1 MSGKQPAKKKAPP
14 KKGTTVAEHT
24 TATAQLAGPK
34 PRPPPVYN
42 VFEDG
47 QHVPIRPEEFMSD
60 TRADGQE
67 LRFPYDDFMTARR
80 VQRTNLHGDA
90 EDNFDADSF
99 RPTAAYLKKL
109 RERDIRLDTEED
121 PIIAEERRHL
131 NTNQTDEELAQLASD
146 VRQPRFRAL
155 LARNTTRLHTADAAD
170 YTVPAKPAAV
180 RMPVIGDPDAF
191 ARNAKF
197 DGGVRNATKPAAQPE
212 EQAAAI
218 EDDDIML
225 ERRKPAAATTSD
237 QPEAAKKD
245 NSSVVLDDHSARNF
259 LDPNPLA
266 MLQVSVRADLMQLPD
281 VANVY
286 SLLYPLMLQHESQR
300 HHYNVLEFVRELV
313 LCGCKYDG
321 CLQMESPRRLGQL
334 LDKQFY
340 SPFLNKAGNLTPATH
355 EHFETIDNEVEG
367 RRERTRI
374 AIFKFYLV
382 QRTPGNSAL
391 LQVVDDNTRKE
402 KEKQRHASRPVTA
415 DDEDMRLNRVGI
427 YDIDIAEADKDHTE
441 LSRYSAMHHVKN
453 LSNEFMLALRVV
465 CVECEEKEADDRED
479 CASVEDEDFFDPGD
493 PFAVPAA
500 VVPEAVAGAGAVLL
514 DDSEEEDS
522 EVFEGS
528 KTVVAQNKRARPDAS
543 MSFSNMA
550 AASMSTFRTAAL
562 APLMD
567 IDEEESDD
575 LDDDEET
582 KMAREGGA
590 ALPDDHILLTMEES
604 ARFVGKYKQ
613 DQFLQRVNGKTFGLL
628 CPRAFMFYAVNRS
641 SAAEAK

>member
-1 MSGKQPAKKKAPP
+1 
-14 KKGTTVAEHT
+14 
-24 TATAQLAGPK
+24 
-34 PRPPPVYN
+34 
-42 VFEDG
+42 
-47 QHVPIRPEEFMSD
+47 MSD

-80 VQRTNLHGDA
+80 VQRTNLHGVA
-90 EDNFDADSF
+90 EDNFDAESF
-99 RPTAAYLKKL
+99 RPSAAYLKKL

-146 VRQPRFRAL
+146 IRQPRFRAL

-180 RMPVIGDPDAF
+180 RMPMIGDPDAF

-197 DGGVRNATKPAAQPE
+197 DGGVRNATKPPAQPE

-225 ERRKPAAATTSD
+225 ERRKPMAAAAAD
-237 QPEAAKKD
+237 QPEAMKKD

-300 HHYNVLEFVRELV
+300 RHYNVLEFVRELV

-321 CLQMESPRRLGQL
+321 CLQMESPCRLGQL
-334 LDKQFY
+334 LNKQFY
-340 SPFLNKAGNLTPATH
+340 APFLNKAGNLTPATH

-391 LQVVDDNTRKE
+391 LQIVDDNTRKE

-465 CVECEEKEADDRED
+465 CVECEEQEVAVAED

-493 PFAVPAA
+493 PFAPVVHEKAPEAA
-500 VVPEAVAGAGAVLL
+500 VPVLL
-514 DDSEEEDS
+514 DDSEDS

-528 KTVVAQNKRARPDAS
+528 KTVVVQNKRARPDAS
-543 MSFSNMA
+543 MSFSNVA
-550 AASMSTFRTAAL
+550 AASMSSFR
-562 APLMD
+562 APAPPMD
-567 IDEEESDD
+567 IDDDEESDD

-641 SAAEAK
+641 SEAK